1 MTDQIPSVTGF
12 AHILSLAKARLDANA
27 KPRAVMTSYASHL
40 TLQAFERAF
49 LHELI
54 DPVVVGDPSHFER
67 DIAQFAP
74 ALDAVEIIDEEHPV
88 DAVKIIADMVAAKEV
103 DLVIHGGIISAALIQ
118 EWVGGESKLL
128 QPGKTVS
135 HISVA
140 ESRAYP
146 KVLLISDGVVHDQPD
161 FAAKLGVTQNLVGF
175 AHQIGISKP
184 KVGVLSAVEVV
195 YPQMPVTME
204 AAVLAKMADREQIK
218 GAYVDGPISVDV
230 ALDKFA
236 AEAKGVKGSS
246 VAGDVD
252 AFVVPNAA
260 TAHGMYQALQFFGEC
275 KIGGVVVGAKV
286 PLALSFPSD
295 SVDTRFHSI
304 LLAVLAAG

>member
-1 MTDQIPSVTGF
+1 MTNMIPAIAGFDQI
-12 AHILSLAKARLDANA
+12 LSKAKDRLDANA

-49 LHELI
+49 LNELI

-67 DIAQFAP
+67 DIAQYAP
-74 ALDAVEIIDEEHPV
+74 ALDSIEVIDEEHPV
-88 DAVKIIADMVAAKEV
+88 DAIKIVADMVAAREV
-103 DLVIHGGIISAALIQ
+103 DLVVHGGIISSALIQ
-118 EWVGGESKLL
+118 QLVGGESKLI

-135 HISVA
+135 HVAVA
-140 ESRAYP
+140 ETRAYP

-161 FAAKLGVTQNLVGF
+161 FATKLGITQNLIGV

-230 ALDKFA
+230 ALDKVA
-236 AEAKGVKGSS
+236 VEAKGVKGSS
-246 VAGDVD
+246 VAGDAD
-252 AFVVPNAA
+252 AFVAPNAA
-260 TAHGMYQALQFFGEC
+260 TAHKMYQALQFFGEC
-275 KIGGVVVGAKV
+275 KIGGVVIGAKV

-295 SVDTRFHSI
+295 SVDTRYHSI
-304 LLAVLAAG
+304 LLAVMAVG